1 MAKDITKLVAKIEQK
16 QEVKEEVTNFD
27 EQLKTLRLAVT
38 NLITCADNVRLA
50 SLEVPVLLASFNA
63 AKDSV
68 DNAVDGICNAI
79 TRAHQTPVKVDF
91 TDESKS
97 YLEAAHQKLIAN
109 ENVFIKNHEAKVD
122 NSLKALGNK
131 VEKAMNSYKG
141 ISIDKKTF
149 NIYFWLFIVI
159 MEIALC
165 STILLICYVV
175 KFGWL

>member
-38 NLITCADNVRLA
+38 NLITCTDNVKLA

-63 AKDSV
+63 AKDSI

-97 YLEAAHQKLIAN
+97 YLEAAHKRLIENEDKL
-109 ENVFIKNHEAKVD
+109 IKNHEAKVD
-122 NSLKALGNK
+122 NSLKTLGNK
-131 VEKAMNSYKG
+131 VEKAMNGYKG
-141 ISIDKKTF
+141 IFVDKKTF
-149 NIYFWLFIVI
+149 NIYYWLFIVI
-159 MEIALC
+159 LELALC
-165 STILLICYVV
+165 STAFLICYVI

>member
-27 EQLKTLRLAVT
+27 EQLKMLRLAVT
-38 NLITCADNVRLA
+38 NLITCTDNVRLA

-63 AKDSV
+63 AKDSI
-68 DNAVDGICNAI
+68 DNAIDGICNAI

-91 TDESKS
+91 TDESKT
-97 YLEAAHQKLIAN
+97 YLETAHKRLIEN
-109 ENVFIKNHEAKVD
+109 ENKLIKNHEAKVD

-131 VEKAMNSYKG
+131 VEKAMNGYRG
-141 ISIDKKTF
+141 IFVDKKTF
-149 NIYFWLFIVI
+149 NIYYWLFIFI
-159 MEIALC
+159 LELALC
-165 STILLICYVV
+165 STALLICYVI

>member
-1 MAKDITKLVAKIEQK
+1 MT
-16 QEVKEEVTNFD
+16 
-27 EQLKTLRLAVT
+27 
-38 NLITCADNVRLA
+38 
-50 SLEVPVLLASFNA
+50 SA
-63 AKDSV
+63 APLS
-68 DNAVDGICNAI
+68 
-79 TRAHQTPVKVDF
+79 TRVEADF

-97 YLEAAHQKLIAN
+97 SLEAAHKKLIEN

-131 VEKAMNSYKG
+131 VEKAMNSYRG
-141 ISIDKKTF
+141 IFVDKKTF

-175 KFGWL
+175 KFGML

>member
-27 EQLKTLRLAVT
+27 EQLKMLRLAVT
-38 NLITCADNVRLA
+38 NLITCTDNVRLA
-50 SLEVPVLLASFNA
+50 SLEVSGLLASFNA
-63 AKDSV
+63 AKDCI

-79 TRAHQTPVKVDF
+79 TRAHLTTVKVDF

-97 YLEAAHQKLIAN
+97 YLEAAHQKLIEN

-131 VEKAMNSYKG
+131 VEKAMNGYKG
-141 ISIDKKTF
+141 IFVDKKTF

-159 MEIALC
+159 MEIAMC
-165 STILLICYVV
+165 SSIMLICYVI

>member
-27 EQLKTLRLAVT
+27 EQLKMLRLAVT
-38 NLITCADNVRLA
+38 HLIT
-50 SLEVPVLLASFNA
+50 LEVPVLLASFNA

-97 YLEAAHQKLIAN
+97 YLEAAHQKLIEN
-109 ENVFIKNHEAKVD
+109 ENLLIKNHEAKVD

-131 VEKAMNSYKG
+131 VENAMNSYMIISVKG
-141 ISIDKKTF
+141 
-149 NIYFWLFIVI
+149 YHL
-159 MEIALC
+159 
-165 STILLICYVV
+165 
-175 KFGWL
+175 

>member
-27 EQLKTLRLAVT
+27 EQLKMLRLAVT
-38 NLITCADNVRLA
+38 HLIT
-50 SLEVPVLLASFNA
+50 LEVPVLLASFNA
-63 AKDSV
+63 AKDSI

-97 YLEAAHQKLIAN
+97 YLEATHQKLIEN
-109 ENVFIKNHEAKVD
+109 ENVLIKNHEAKVD
-122 NSLKALGNK
+122 NSLKVLGNK
-131 VEKAMNSYKG
+131 VEKAMNSYRG
-141 ISIDKKTF
+141 IFVDKKTF

>member
-1 MAKDITKLVAKIEQK
+1 MDFTILHFAIHIVWRANVICTCRKSGIARKTTVAYPE
-16 QEVKEEVTNFD
+16 
-27 EQLKTLRLAVT
+27 LRF
-38 NLITCADNVRLA
+38 
-50 SLEVPVLLASFNA
+50 LASFNA
-63 AKDSV
+63 AKDIV

-97 YLEAAHQKLIAN
+97 YLVAAHKKLIEN
-109 ENVFIKNHEAKVD
+109 ENVLFKNHEAKVD
-122 NSLKALGNK
+122 SNLKALGCK
-131 VEKAMNSYKG
+131 VEKAMNGYRG
-141 ISIDKKTF
+141 VFVDKKTF

-165 STILLICYVV
+165 SSILLICYAI

>member
-63 AKDSV
+63 AKDSI

-97 YLEAAHQKLIAN
+97 YLEAAHKKLIEN
-109 ENVFIKNHEAKVD
+109 ENVLFKNHEAKVD
-122 NSLKALGNK
+122 SNLKALGCK
-131 VEKAMNSYKG
+131 VEKAMNGYRG
-141 ISIDKKTF
+141 VFVDKKTF

-165 STILLICYVV
+165 STILLICYAI

>member
-27 EQLKTLRLAVT
+27 EQLKMLRLAVT
-38 NLITCADNVRLA
+38 NLITCTDNVRLA
-50 SLEVPVLLASFNA
+50 SLEVPGLLASFNA
-63 AKDSV
+63 AKDSI

-79 TRAHQTPVKVDF
+79 TRAHLTPVKVDF

-97 YLEAAHQKLIAN
+97 YLEAAHQKLIEN

-131 VEKAMNSYKG
+131 VEKAMNDYKG
-141 ISIDKKTF
+141 IFVDKKTF

-159 MEIALC
+159 MEIAMC
-165 STILLICYVV
+165 SSILLTCYAI
-175 KFGWL
+175 KFGRL

>member
-1 MAKDITKLVAKIEQK
+1 MAKDITTLVAKIEEK
-16 QEVKEEVTNFD
+16 QAVQAELTNFD
-27 EQLKTLRLAVT
+27 EPLKTLSLAVT
-38 NLITCADNVRLA
+38 NLLTCADNVRLA

-63 AKDSV
+63 AKDSI

-97 YLEAAHQKLIAN
+97 YLEAAHKKLIEN

-131 VEKAMNSYKG
+131 VEKAMNGYKG
-141 ISIDKKTF
+141 IFIDKKTF

>member
-38 NLITCADNVRLA
+38 NLITCTDNVRLA

-63 AKDSV
+63 AKDSI

-97 YLEAAHQKLIAN
+97 YLEAAHQKLIEN
-109 ENVFIKNHEAKVD
+109 ENVLIKNHESKVD

-131 VEKAMNSYKG
+131 VEKAMNGYKG
-141 ISIDKKTF
+141 IFVDKKNF
-149 NIYFWLFIVI
+149 NIYYWLFIVI
-159 MEIALC
+159 LEIALC
-165 STILLICYVV
+165 STALLIYYVI

>member
-16 QEVKEEVTNFD
+16 QEVKEEVTNFG

-38 NLITCADNVRLA
+38 NLINCTDNVRLA

-68 DNAVDGICNAI
+68 NNAIDGICNAI

-97 YLEAAHQKLIAN
+97 YLEAAHQKLIEN
-109 ENVFIKNHEAKVD
+109 ENVLIKNHEAKVD

-131 VEKAMNSYKG
+131 VEKAMNGYKG
-141 ISIDKKTF
+141 IFVDKKTF
-149 NIYFWLFIVI
+149 NIYFWLFIII

-175 KFGWL
+175 KFSWL

>member
-38 NLITCADNVRLA
+38 NLITCTDNVRLA

-63 AKDSV
+63 AKDSI
-68 DNAVDGICNAI
+68 DNAINGICNAI
-79 TRAHQTPVKVDF
+79 ARAHQTPVKVDF

-97 YLEAAHQKLIAN
+97 YLEAAHKQLIENEDKL
-109 ENVFIKNHEAKVD
+109 IKNHETKVD
-122 NSLKALGNK
+122 NSLKALGYK
-131 VEKAMNSYKG
+131 VEKAMNGYKG
-141 ISIDKKTF
+141 IFVDKKTF

-165 STILLICYVV
+165 STTLLIYYVI

>member
-1 MAKDITKLVAKIEQK
+1 MHFAIHIVWRANVICTYRKSSIARKTTVAYPE
-16 QEVKEEVTNFD
+16 
-27 EQLKTLRLAVT
+27 LRF
-38 NLITCADNVRLA
+38 
-50 SLEVPVLLASFNA
+50 LASFNA

-91 TDESKS
+91 TDDSKS
-97 YLEAAHQKLIAN
+97 YLEAAHQKLIEN
-109 ENVFIKNHEAKVD
+109 ENLLIKNHEAKVD
-122 NSLKALGNK
+122 NSLKSLGNK
-131 VEKAMNSYKG
+131 VENAMNSYRG
-141 ISIDKKTF
+141 IFVDKKTF

-165 STILLICYVV
+165 SSILLICYVI

>member
-68 DNAVDGICNAI
+68 DNAVNGICHAI
-79 TRAHQTPVKVDF
+79 TRAHLTPVKVDF
-91 TDESKS
+91 TDKSKS

-131 VEKAMNSYKG
+131 VEKAMNGYKG
-141 ISIDKKTF
+141 IFIDKKTF

>member
-27 EQLKTLRLAVT
+27 EQLKMLRLAVT
-38 NLITCADNVRLA
+38 HLITCTDNVKLA

-68 DNAVDGICNAI
+68 DNVVDGICNAI

-97 YLEAAHQKLIAN
+97 YLEAAHQKLIEN
-109 ENVFIKNHEAKVD
+109 ENLLIKNHEAKVD
-122 NSLKALGNK
+122 NSLKSLGNK
-131 VEKAMNSYKG
+131 VENAMNSYRG
-141 ISIDKKTF
+141 IFVDKKTF
-149 NIYFWLFIVI
+149 KSTFGYLSPSWRLHY
-159 MEIALC
+159 ALPFC
-165 STILLICYVV
+165 S
-175 KFGWL
+175 FAM

>member
-38 NLITCADNVRLA
+38 HLITCTDKVKLA

-91 TDESKS
+91 TDDSKS
-97 YLEAAHQKLIAN
+97 YLEAAHQKLIEN
-109 ENVFIKNHEAKVD
+109 EDVLIKNHEAKVD
-122 NSLKALGNK
+122 NCLKALGDK
-131 VEKAMNSYKG
+131 VEKAMNGYRG
-141 ISIDKKTF
+141 IFVDKKTF
-149 NIYFWLFIVI
+149 NIYYWLFIVI
-159 MEIALC
+159 LEIALC
-165 STILLICYVV
+165 STILLICYAI
-175 KFGWL
+175 KFGKL

>member
-27 EQLKTLRLAVT
+27 EQLKMLRLAVT
-38 NLITCADNVRLA
+38 NLITCTDNVRLA

-63 AKDSV
+63 AKDSI
-68 DNAVDGICNAI
+68 DNAIDGICNAI

-97 YLEAAHQKLIAN
+97 YLEAVHKQLIENEDKL
-109 ENVFIKNHEAKVD
+109 IKNHEAKVD

-131 VEKAMNSYKG
+131 VEKAMNGYRG
-141 ISIDKKTF
+141 IFVDKKTF
-149 NIYFWLFIVI
+149 NIYYWLFIFI
-159 MEIALC
+159 LELALC
-165 STILLICYVV
+165 STALLICYVI

>member
-16 QEVKEEVTNFD
+16 QEFKEEVSNFD
-27 EQLKTLRLAVT
+27 EQLKTLRLTVT
-38 NLITCADNVRLA
+38 NLITCTDNVRLA

-63 AKDSV
+63 AKDSIG
-68 DNAVDGICNAI
+68 NAVNGICNAI
-79 TRAHQTPVKVDF
+79 TRAHLTPVKVDF
-91 TDESKS
+91 TDKSKS
-97 YLEAAHQKLIAN
+97 YLEAAHQKLIEN

-131 VEKAMNSYKG
+131 VEKAMNSYRG
-141 ISIDKKTF
+141 IFVDKKTF

-175 KFGWL
+175 KFGML